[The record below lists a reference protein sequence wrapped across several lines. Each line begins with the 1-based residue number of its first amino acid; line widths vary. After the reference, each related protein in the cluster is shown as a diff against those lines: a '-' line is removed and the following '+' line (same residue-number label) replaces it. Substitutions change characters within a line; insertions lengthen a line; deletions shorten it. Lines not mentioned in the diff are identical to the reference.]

1 MPIEI
6 RELVIKGNVGS
17 SPREGGKTA
26 EKKESKA
33 GAARP
38 QPLSQGEKRDI
49 IMECVHEVMERLSQS
64 RDL

>member
-17 SPREGGKTA
+17 PGKGDA
-26 EKKESKA
+26 KGPEKMDAKDP
-33 GAARP
+33 AASP
-38 QPLSQGEKRDI
+38 QPLSHGEKRDI

-64 RDL
+64 RNL

>member
-17 SPREGGKTA
+17 SGQGDRKRQDGKEA
-26 EKKESKA
+26 QA
-33 GAARP
+33 PAATP
-38 QPLSQGEKRDI
+38 QPLSHGEKRDI

>member
-1 MPIEI
+1 MPVEI

-17 SPREGGKTA
+17 PGQGDGKGQDR
-26 EKKESKA
+26 KESQA
-33 GAARP
+33 PASGP
-38 QPLSQGEKRDI
+38 QPLSHGEKRDI

>member
-17 SPREGGKTA
+17 PSKDGSKGNERQEPTA
-26 EKKESKA
+26 S
-33 GAARP
+33 GSQP
-38 QPLSQGEKRDI
+38 QGLSHGEKRDI
-49 IMECVHEVMERLSQS
+49 ILECVHEVMERLSQS